1 MGAVV
6 VGGLFRAAH
15 LNPNVLSCSTPAGVY
30 KEETRAPSMEI
41 GCLLFRVRT
50 EEGLYESAK
59 SMPHLIPAL
68 NLLGSEKDS

>member
-1 MGAVV
+1 MAVV
-6 VGGLFRAAH
+6 VGGLLRVAH